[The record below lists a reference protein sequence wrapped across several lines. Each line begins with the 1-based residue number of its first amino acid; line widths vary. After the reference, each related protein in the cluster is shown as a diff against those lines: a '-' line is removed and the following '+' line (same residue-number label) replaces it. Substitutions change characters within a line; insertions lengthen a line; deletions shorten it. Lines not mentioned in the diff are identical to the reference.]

1 MRTIPNEAL
10 SAADVPGEGATLA
23 ELRAFA
29 HTFDGYARWGSFQRC
44 AEIANARDHGSL
56 DTLRTCLF
64 FEVRRWHHFGG
75 DPDERAQAYWR
86 ELTAEIARRVRAR
99 EP

>member
-1 MRTIPNEAL
+1 MRTMPDEHLRA
-10 SAADVPGEGATLA
+10 SDVPTEGAPLS

-29 HTFDGYARWGSFQRC
+29 HTFDGYKRWGSFEQC
-44 AEIANARDHGSL
+44 ARIANARDHSSL

-75 DPDERAQAYWR
+75 DPDPRAEEYWR
-86 ELTAEIARRVRAR
+86 TLTTKIRHLAQERGS
-99 EP
+99 